1 MPTAH
6 YRRIRQFMQH
16 AGQET
21 PSQTTIPDEETR
33 LLRAR
38 LILEEALETVHAL
51 GVSVHVGGRN
61 EALEESDLHLQPS
74 GPVDLEGVVDGCAD
88 VSVVTMGT
96 LVAFGIDDE
105 PILEEVD
112 SANLRKFGPGG
123 YRREDGKWMKPAD
136 WTPPDIEAAIARGNP
151 WG

>member
-1 MPTAH
+1 MPTPH

-21 PSQTTIPDEETR
+21 PSRTTIPDEETR
-33 LLRAR
+33 VLRAR

-51 GVSVHVGGRN
+51 GVSVHLGSR
-61 EALEESDLHLQPS
+61 EEPLEESDLHLQPS
-74 GPVDLEGVVDGCAD
+74 GTVDLEGVVDGCAD

-105 PILEEVD
+105 PVLEEVD

-123 YRREDGKWMKPAD
+123 YRREDGKWMKPRD
-136 WTPPDIEAAIARGNP
+136 WTPPNIEAAIERGNP

>member
-1 MPTAH
+1 MPTPH

-21 PSQTTIPDEETR
+21 PSRTTIPDEETR

-51 GVSVHVGGRN
+51 GVSVHVGGR
-61 EALEESDLHLQPS
+61 EESLEESDLQLQPS
-74 GPVDLEGVVDGCAD
+74 GTVDLEGVVDGCAD

-105 PILEEVD
+105 PVLEEVD

-123 YRREDGKWMKPAD
+123 HRREDGKWMKPTD
-136 WTPPDIEAAIARGNP
+136 WTPPNIEAAIERGNP